1 MAQINRSIPHGQ
13 SLEAARVN
21 FVRGIDQAVAEHGK
35 HFNHVEWTEDKTS
48 AKISGPGFALN
59 MIVDAQSVHITGH
72 IPFFLKFLEG
82 PVLKSVE
89 DYIKSSAE
97 QGK

>member
-1 MAQINRSIPHGQ
+1 MAQIKRTIPHGQ
-13 SLEAARVN
+13 SWDAARVN
-21 FVRGIDQAVAEHGK
+21 FVRGIDRAIAEHGK
-35 HFNHVEWTEDKTS
+35 HFNHVEWTPDKTA

-59 MIVDAQSVHITGH
+59 LNVDPTAVHVTGH

-89 DYIKSSAE
+89 EFIKTSAE
-97 QGK
+97 QGT